1 MMGESFAIMGIFAIG
16 VFIGVS
22 SSFVNVT
29 QEEWNKSESYCAT
42 NEGIGKFIAKPLD
55 DNSVECKNTARFKLQ
70 EEKK

>member
-1 MMGESFAIMGIFAIG
+1 MMSESFAIVGIFAFG

-42 NEGIGKFIAKPLD
+42 NEGIGKFIA
-55 DNSVECKNTARFKLQ
+55 
-70 EEKK
+70 

>member
-1 MMGESFAIMGIFAIG
+1 MMSESFAIVGIFTVG
-16 VFIGVS
+16 VFIGVN
-22 SSFVNVT
+22 SSFVSVT

-55 DNSVECKNTARFKLQ
+55 YNSVECKNTARFKLQ